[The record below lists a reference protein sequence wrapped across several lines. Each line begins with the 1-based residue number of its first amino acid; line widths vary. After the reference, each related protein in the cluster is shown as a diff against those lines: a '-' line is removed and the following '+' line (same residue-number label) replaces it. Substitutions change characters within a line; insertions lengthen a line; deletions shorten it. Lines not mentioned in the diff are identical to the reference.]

1 MSITLQ
7 LIIVILLIILAIIY
21 FINRGRKN
29 KNDDYCDENC
39 SQCDLYK
46 YCKSK
51 K

>member
-1 MSITLQ
+1 MSFTLQ
-7 LIIVILLIILAIIY
+7 LIIVILLISLAIFY

-29 KNDDYCDENC
+29 GNDDKCDENC